1 MLTKAAME
9 DMEDQLKAQ
18 LAVLV
23 AEGVSSWSFEGSAV
37 LVELQ
42 EMRT

>member
-1 MLTKAAME
+1 ME

-18 LAVLV
+18 MAVLV
-23 AEGVSSWSFEGSAV
+23 AEFVSSWSFEGSAV

-42 EMRT
+42 DTRT